1 MIQEETYP
9 LIELMEKAV
18 IVSAFMLVLIM
29 LVLIMCYVYVIEPLL
44 KAKHRYDRAEAIK
57 RLEHQEFLQY
67 KFDNQYNLEST
78 RVGEEV
84 EQLKEIKKEVLQ

>member
-1 MIQEETYP
+1 MIQESTYP

-18 IVSAFMLVLIM
+18 IVSAFMLILTIT
-29 LVLIMCYVYVIEPLL
+29 YVYIIEPLL
-44 KAKHRYDRAEAIK
+44 KMKYRHDRAEAIK
-57 RLEHQEFLQY
+57 QLEHQEFLQY

-84 EQLKEIKKEVLQ
+84 SQLEELKKEVVE

>member
-1 MIQEETYP
+1 MINNDIVR
-9 LIELMEKAV
+9 LIELMQKAV
-18 IVSAFMLVLIM
+18 VVSAFMLILAI
-29 LVLIMCYVYVIEPLL
+29 IYVYIIEPLL
-44 KAKHRYDRAEAIK
+44 KVKYRHDRAEAIK

-84 EQLKEIKKEVLQ
+84 EQLKEIKKEVQR

>member
-1 MIQEETYP
+1 MIEEYTDP
-9 LIELMEKAV
+9 LLKLMEKAI
-18 IVSAFMLVLIM
+18 IVSAFMLVLAI
-29 LVLIMCYVYVIEPLL
+29 VYVYIIEPLL
-44 KAKHRYDRAEAIK
+44 KAKYRHDRAEAIK

-84 EQLKEIKKEVLQ
+84 SQLEELKKEVIE

>member
-1 MIQEETYP
+1 MIEETTYP

-18 IVSAFMLVLIM
+18 IVSAFMLVLAI
-29 LVLIMCYVYVIEPLL
+29 VYVYTIEPLL
-44 KAKHRYDRAEAIK
+44 KAKYRHDRAEAIK
-57 RLEHQEFLQY
+57 QLERQEFLQY

-84 EQLKEIKKEVLQ
+84 SQLEELKKEVVE

>member
-1 MIQEETYP
+1 MIEETTHP

-18 IVSAFMLVLIM
+18 IVSAFMLVLAI
-29 LVLIMCYVYVIEPLL
+29 VYVCVIEPLL
-44 KAKHRYDRAEAIK
+44 KAKYRHDRAEAIK

-78 RVGEEV
+78 RAGEEFRR
-84 EQLKEIKKEVLQ
+84 LDEIKKEVVE